1 MIKLQLVAIAQDD
14 ILQQLKDFLED
25 ITERIKSTPVD
36 ADAMKTY
43 LRRYKLLTKQGGFVN
58 A

>member
-25 ITERIKSTPVD
+25 IAERIKSTPVD

-43 LRRYKLLTKQGGFVN
+43 LR
-58 A
+58 